1 MTVGANYFGNNVTTN
16 GKVFAN
22 DIFILTLQSVF
33 SLCELSYPP
42 GIPKQLN
49 AFFGTKSSV
58 GILDSLHLLYFLAH

>member
-49 AFFGTKSSV
+49 AFFW
-58 GILDSLHLLYFLAH
+58 D